1 MLKTLGAQVREYK
14 RAALITPVFMI
25 FEAFFETVTPLLMSM
40 LVDNGVNVPGGNLG
54 YIVRMGLL
62 MLFMAVLG
70 LASGIVAGIF
80 AAKAS
85 TGFAKN
91 IRKAMNDNIQRFSF
105 SNIDKFSTAG
115 LVTRLT
121 TDVTNIQNAF
131 QMILRMCIRA
141 PFSLIFAM
149 CAAFLVSRRIAGVY
163 LIVVCILAVI
173 LAFIVKA
180 AMGNFRQVFEK
191 YDGLNET
198 IQENVGAIRVVKSF
212 VREDYEIE
220 RLKGETNHG

>member
-91 IRKAMNDNIQRFSF
+91 TSADAAARYLRFAPEAARRPS
-105 SNIDKFSTAG
+105 G
-115 LVTRLT
+115 L
-121 TDVTNIQNAF
+121 
-131 QMILRMCIRA
+131 
-141 PFSLIFAM
+141 
-149 CAAFLVSRRIAGVY
+149 
-163 LIVVCILAVI
+163 
-173 LAFIVKA
+173 
-180 AMGNFRQVFEK
+180 
-191 YDGLNET
+191 
-198 IQENVGAIRVVKSF
+198 
-212 VREDYEIE
+212 
-220 RLKGETNHG
+220 